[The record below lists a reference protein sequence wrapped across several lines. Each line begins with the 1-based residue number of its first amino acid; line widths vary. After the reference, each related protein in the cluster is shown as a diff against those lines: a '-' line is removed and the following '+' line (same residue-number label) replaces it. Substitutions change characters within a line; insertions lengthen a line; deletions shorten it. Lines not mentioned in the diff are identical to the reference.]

1 MTAVTSSRREFLKA
15 TSWTMAGAA
24 WAASAGLAR
33 TAHAAGSDQ
42 IRVAVIGAGGRGTGA
57 AANCLE
63 ADPAVRII
71 ALADAFQD
79 RIDAALAM
87 LGGKFGSRV
96 DVPAE
101 RQFVGLAAYQQA
113 LACDVEVVI
122 LATPPGFRPAQY
134 AAAVQA
140 GKHVFMEKPLAVD
153 APGYRSLLETNRQ
166 ADDKGLKVVVGL
178 QRHHQTRYLEGLQR
192 IHQGQFGEIEYV
204 RVYWNGGPIWIKP
217 RQPDWSEMEYQL
229 RNWNVFRWLSGD
241 HICEQ
246 HIHNLD
252 VGLWALGGQHPVE
265 AQGMGGREKR
275 KGRDQGHIFDHHAV
289 EFTFANGVKMLSQ
302 CRQMAGVM
310 TKVSE
315 AVHGTKGVWISDD
328 PGESGDNPYLQ
339 EHVDLI
345 AAIRSG
351 AKLNEGWH
359 GAVSSMTA
367 ILGRMATYSGQLVT
381 WDDAVQKGPRE
392 TPEILA
398 LDAVPP
404 VLPDAAGL
412 YDHAA
417 PVPGVYQPFE
427 TA

>member
-1 MTAVTSSRREFLKA
+1 MTASTSSRREFLKA
-15 TSWTMAGAA
+15 SSLTVAGAA
-24 WAASAGLAR
+24 WATGASIVR

-42 IRVAVIGAGGRGTGA
+42 IRVAVVGCGGRGAGA

-63 ADPAVRII
+63 ADPATRIV
-71 ALADAFQD
+71 AVADAFQD
-79 RIDAALAM
+79 RIDSGLAL
-87 LGGKFGSRV
+87 LRGQFGARI

-101 RQFVGLAAYQQA
+101 RQFAGLTAYQQA
-113 LACDVEVVI
+113 LACDAHLVI

-134 AAAVQA
+134 AAAIQA

-153 APGYRSLLETNRQ
+153 APGFRSVMETNRQ
-166 ADDKGLKVVVGL
+166 ADARGLKVVVGL
-178 QRHHQTRYLEGLQR
+178 QRHHQSRYLEGMQR
-192 IHQGQFGEIEYV
+192 IHDGQLGEIEFL

-217 RQPDWSEMEYQL
+217 RQPDWTEMEYQI

-246 HIHNLD
+246 HVHNLD

-265 AQGMGGREKR
+265 ANGMGGREKR

-289 EFTFANGVKMLSQ
+289 EFTFANGVRMFSQ
-302 CRQMAGVM
+302 CRQMAGVLN
-310 TKVSE
+310 KVSE
-315 AVHGTKGVWISDD
+315 AVHGTQGIWTSADQ
-328 PGESGDNPYLQ
+328 GDTGPSPYLQ
-339 EHVDLI
+339 EHIDWL

-351 AKLNEGWH
+351 GKLNEGWH
-359 GAVSSMTA
+359 GATSTMTA
-367 ILGRMATYSGQLVT
+367 ILGRMATYSGQLVK
-381 WDDAVQKGPRE
+381 WDDAVQQGPRE
-392 TPEILA
+392 TPEVLA
-398 LDAVPP
+398 LDAPPP